1 MHILRTIADAKKLRF
16 SEIKDALP
24 EINSRIL
31 SERLSELEEEKLI
44 KRNITKG
51 KPIVIEYEITE
62 KGADLRS
69 VFRCCC
75 NWGKKWGT
83 TKQ

>member
-1 MHILRTIADAKKLRF
+1 LVSFH
-16 SEIKDALP
+16 
-24 EINSRIL
+24 RIL

-44 KRNITKG
+44 KRIVTNT

-75 NWGKKWGT
+75 NWGKKWG
-83 TKQ
+83 KRK